1 MTKKPFTIYVE
12 KSKETEGEYEI
23 SATGNDIL
31 IAGIYIDKERGI
43 ETGQRSLAVIEK
55 FEFDKSTKKDY
66 DKFIKHA
73 EWWAKEESEKMKETY
88 KENKQYPVVYSCRW
102 WRLAGIQR

>member
-12 KSKETEGEYEI
+12 KTEGEYEI

-31 IAGIYIDKERGI
+31 IAGIYTNKNKKRGI
-43 ETGQRSLAVIEK
+43 ETAQRSLAVIEK
-55 FEFDKSTKKDY
+55 FGFDKFTKEDY

-73 EWWAKEESEKMKETY
+73 ELWTKEEREKMKEIY
-88 KENKQYPVVYSCRW
+88 KENKQYSVVYVS
-102 WRLAGIQR
+102 

>member
-1 MTKKPFTIYVE
+1 MIKKQFTIYVE
-12 KSKETEGEYEI
+12 KSKEIEGEYEI

-31 IAGIYIDKERGI
+31 IAGIYTDKERGI

-55 FEFDKSTKKDY
+55 FGIQDHNEYEKIIMNIMKNGSKKSKYKILD
-66 DKFIKHA
+66 
-73 EWWAKEESEKMKETY
+73 EEI
-88 KENKQYPVVYSCRW
+88 KQYPVVYSCRW